1 MEDVCK
7 VDGFALWGEW
17 GFMGVVASV
26 GVEVVGQRRKE
37 RTEEDKE
44 QKLIYLARRSRVS
57 AFPRSSQAPLRH
69 HLPLVYFRGKYQN

>member
-1 MEDVCK
+1 MGRVG
-7 VDGFALWGEW
+7 VY
-17 GFMGVVASV
+17 GVVASV

-69 HLPLVYFRGKYQN
+69 HLPLVYFRGE